1 MRSNTIHIFGQAS
14 GKHFYEMVH
23 SVDLKK
29 SLLNF
34 LSEKGYPIA
43 SSCNGQG
50 VCAQCRFNENLLSC
64 QVNVGQILENCREN
78 SNYEVKISYL

>member
-1 MRSNTIHIFGQAS
+1 MRSDNIKIFGQAS
-14 GKHFYEMVH
+14 GKYFYEMIFA
-23 SVDLKK
+23 SDLNKT
-29 SLLNF
+29 LLNF

-43 SSCNGQG
+43 SSCKGQG

-64 QVNVGQILENCREN
+64 QINVSQILDYCREN